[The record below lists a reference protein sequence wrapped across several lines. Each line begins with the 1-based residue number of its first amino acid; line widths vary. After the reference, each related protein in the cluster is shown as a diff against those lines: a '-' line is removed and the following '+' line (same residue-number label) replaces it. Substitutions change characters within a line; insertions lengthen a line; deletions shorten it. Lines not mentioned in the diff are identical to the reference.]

1 MPTFVKIGGGTD
13 TDTSEVTAGT
23 KDVLATK
30 KFIDADGELQT
41 GTMANK
47 GAVSQA
53 APYTGTAGYY
63 SSISVATSGDAT
75 ASEVLKN
82 KTFMNASGAQTG
94 TMKNNGS
101 CSTSVAVGGS
111 YTGSGYYSSLTI
123 NGPTLSGNAT
133 AAQVRQG
140 YTFYNTSGTIC
151 TGTMADKTINTSVAV
166 GGTYTNTTAGY
177 YTSIKVAGPTLTGNA
192 AADNVLSG
200 KTFYNTSGTK
210 QTGTMVNRGALTCTS
225 LAAGASCTGSAGYYS
240 SISIT
245 AAPVSLSGNAT
256 AEQVLYG
263 YTFYNTSTTRQ
274 TGTLRLW
281 RNSDVIT
288 SSWKS
293 QSLGWTPTYYGAAT
307 ISTNERTKCYLN
319 GTTLWWCLNGSGTV
333 EGRVLAST

>member
-13 TDTSEVTAGT
+13 TSEVTAGA

-41 GTMANK
+41 GTMTNK

-63 SSISVATSGDAT
+63 SSISVVTSGNAT
-75 ASEVLKN
+75 ASEVLKD

-111 YTGSGYYSSLTI
+111 YTGSGYYSSLTVK
-123 NGPTLSGNAT
+123 GPTLSGNAT
-133 AAQVRQG
+133 AATVRKG
-140 YTFYNTSGTIC
+140 YTFYNTSGTKQ
-151 TGTMADKTINTSVAV
+151 TGTMEDKTIDSSVTV

-177 YTSIKVAGPTLTGNA
+177 YTSIKIAGPTLNGNA

-210 QTGTMVNRGALTCTS
+210 QTGTMANRGALTCTS
-225 LAAGASCTGSAGYYS
+225 LAAGASYNGSAGYYS
-240 SISIT
+240 SINIT
-245 AAPVSLSGNAT
+245 AAAVTLDGNA
-256 AEQVLYG
+256 ADDKVLYG
-263 YTFYNTSTTRQ
+263 YTFYNNSTTKR

-281 RNSDVIT
+281 KSDGDIT

-293 QSLGWTPTYYGAAT
+293 EALGWTPTYYGAAT
-307 ISTNERTKCYLN
+307 TNKDGRTKCYLS

-333 EGRVLAST
+333 AGRVLAST